1 LVVDSVVHFEIP
13 AKDPKRASL
22 FYNKAFGWQF
32 SRYPNF
38 EYWRIGTTLS
48 DENGMPTS
56 PGAINGGMGKKSDAL
71 RVPTVTIGV
80 ANIDAALKKVS
91 RFGGKVIAKKQ
102 AIGGNMGFTAYFLDT
117 EGNVIGLYQ
126 YPTK

>member
-1 LVVDSVVHFEIP
+1 
-13 AKDPKRASL
+13 L
-22 FYNKAFGWQF
+22 FYDRAFGWQF
-32 SRYPNF
+32 SQYPNF
-38 EYWRIGTTLS
+38 EYWRIGTTPS
-48 DENGMPTS
+48 DKNGMPTS

-71 RVPTVTIGV
+71 RAPTVTIGV

-91 RFGGKVIAKKQ
+91 KFGGKVVAKKQ
-102 AIGGNMGFTAYFLDT
+102 AIGGNMGFTAYFSDT